1 MKNFILKLKHQLKSI
16 IAYVKKKP
24 LEFLLCF
31 LIFFCVILLIF
42 LYEQYND
49 NQILKIN
56 KDLLDENQKIIN
68 LVQIQQEKGSTNLET
83 QNQQFIL
90 DLLASL
96 VTGIGVCCLTCTIYA
111 IIMHFGYTVDVA
123 TIHKLAGYIKES
135 RVINFV
141 EQFDDNENILEQI
154 LYKIAM
160 EKLQNGQLNP
170 IPSNEIASNN
180 FVSNIIDTIT
190 GNITI
195 FIQ

>member
-1 MKNFILKLKHQLKSI
+1 MQIT
-16 IAYVKKKP
+16 
-24 LEFLLCF
+24 E
-31 LIFFCVILLIF
+31 
-42 LYEQYND
+42 
-49 NQILKIN
+49 ILKIN

-68 LVQIQQEKGSTNLET
+68 LVQIQQEKESTNPET

-154 LYKIAM
+154 LYS
-160 EKLQNGQLNP
+160 NGEATKWA
-170 IPSNEIASNN
+170 IKSN
-180 FVSNIIDTIT
+180 TIKW
-190 GNITI
+190 NC
-195 FIQ
+195 F